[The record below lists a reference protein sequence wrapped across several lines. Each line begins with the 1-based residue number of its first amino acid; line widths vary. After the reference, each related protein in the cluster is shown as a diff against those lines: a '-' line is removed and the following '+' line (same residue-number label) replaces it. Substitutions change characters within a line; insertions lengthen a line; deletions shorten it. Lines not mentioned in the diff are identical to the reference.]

1 MAPGLPEPA
10 TIPFDPV
17 KLREWMRAWVAIGL
31 LIILLMTLALPWI
44 ALAQQWV
51 KVDELMDL
59 LGVLIAPVVGLV
71 GAVTGFYY
79 GEQKH

>member
-1 MAPGLPEPA
+1 MVPELPELA

-31 LIILLMTLALPWI
+31 LFILLVTLALPWV
-44 ALAQQWV
+44 ALAYDWLQV
-51 KVDELMDL
+51 GDLVDL

-79 GEQKH
+79 GEQKS